1 MSDTATAGI
10 EREDL
15 RLLRESATAFAQKH
29 LNPGRLRRLRN
40 EGREFDREI
49 WTQFAEL
56 GWTGLMISED
66 AGGFGMGLEAAAAVL
81 EPLGQQLMPEPL
93 IAGALLPGD
102 VLSRCP
108 AGALR
113 DRLLGDIASGKLI
126 AALAWQSG
134 LDPFAPGPATVT
146 ASKTSAGETLRGK
159 ALYVMPGRGADG
171 YIVAAA
177 KEGGQALYWIDA
189 SAKGLTVAAR
199 QRPDGGSVADLTFD
213 VSLGTDACLASPDQ
227 GAAIVAASVDIAAIL
242 ASAELL
248 GAIRGAFGITIDYLK
263 TRKQFDRTIGSFQ
276 ALQHR
281 AADLYLKQ
289 RVAAA
294 SLAGA
299 LRELE
304 QAQSSE
310 ARMRAASRVKIRC
323 SDVAYQVG
331 REAIQLHGGIGY
343 TDEHDIGLYMKRAIV
358 LGAWLGNSAQHL
370 RRLDRLNRQGNPVEA
385 RS

>member
-1 MSDTATAGI
+1 MSDTANADT

-15 RLLRESATAFAQKH
+15 RLLRDSATAFAQKS
-29 LNPGRLRRLRN
+29 LNPGRLRKLRN
-40 EGREFDREI
+40 ERREFDREI

-66 AGGFGMGLEAAAAVL
+66 AGGFGMGLDAAAAVL
-81 EPLGQQLMPEPL
+81 EPLGKQLFLEPL
-93 IAGALLPGD
+93 IAGALLPGE

-108 AGALR
+108 AGGLR
-113 DRLLGDIASGKLI
+113 DRLLGEIASGKLV

-134 LDPFAPGPATVT
+134 LDPFTSGPATVT
-146 ASKTSAGETLRGK
+146 ASKAAGGVTLRGQ
-159 ALYVMPGRGADG
+159 ALYVLPGQGADG

-177 KEGGQALYWIDA
+177 GEGGQALYWVEA
-189 SAKGLTVAAR
+189 SAKGLTVAVR
-199 QRPDGGSVADLTFD
+199 QRPDGGSVADLSFD
-213 VSLGTDACLASPDQ
+213 VTVGTDACLAPADQ
-227 GAAIVAASVDIAAIL
+227 GAAIVAASIDVGAIL

-248 GAIRGAFGITIDYLK
+248 GMIRGAFDITIAYLK

-289 RVAAA
+289 RLAAA
-294 SLAGA
+294 SLSAA
-299 LRELE
+299 LRDI
-304 QAQSSE
+304 AHAPSSE
-310 ARMRAASRVKIRC
+310 ARMRIASRVKIRC
-323 SDVAYQVG
+323 SDVAWQVG
-331 REAIQLHGGIGY
+331 RESIQMHGGIGY

-370 RRLDRLNRQGNPVEA
+370 RRLDRLNQQGNGAEA

>member
-1 MSDTATAGI
+1 MSDTAEAGI

-15 RLLRESATAFAQKH
+15 RLLRESAIAFAKKS

-49 WTQFAEL
+49 WAQFAEL
-56 GWTGLMISED
+56 GWTGLTIAEE
-66 AGGFGMGLEAAAAVL
+66 AGGFGMGLDAAAAVL
-81 EPLGQQLMPEPL
+81 ESLGQQLMLEPL
-93 IAGALLPGD
+93 IAGALFPAD

-113 DRLLGDIASGKLI
+113 GRLLGDIASGKLI
-126 AALAWQSG
+126 AALALQSG
-134 LDPFAPGPATVT
+134 LDPFAPGSATVT
-146 ASKTSAGETLRGK
+146 ASKTSAGETLRGQ

-171 YIVAAA
+171 YIVAVA

-189 SAKGLTVAAR
+189 TAKGLIVTAR

-213 VSLGTDACLASPDQ
+213 VNVGADACLAPPDQ
-227 GAAIVAASVDIAAIL
+227 GAAIIAASVDIAAIL

-248 GAIRGAFGITIDYLK
+248 GMIRGAFGITIDYLK

-299 LRELE
+299 LRDLE
-304 QAQSSE
+304 QTQSAE

-331 REAIQLHGGIGY
+331 REAIQMHGGIGY
-343 TDEHDIGLYMKRAIV
+343 TDEHDIGFYMKRAIV

-370 RRLDRLNRQGNPVEA
+370 RRLDRLNQQGNVVEA